1 MTSEELELRWQVE
14 AMARDVVSTM
24 SDGDRR
30 KARRAIDASL
40 RAWQNEQVA
49 NRQRGSP
56 LRHHED
62 SALYM
67 FAQLSEKT
75 PAERAVS
82 SVAAYAGIEST
93 AEKFCALVLDEFAP
107 AERVVT
113 EWSLARCTAI
123 LVRREVKQM
132 TLGSLTFVLQ
142 VLWLDA
148 WEGRQFFKDEV
159 RGVRMSKAR
168 HRRQIKDARL
178 RSERSRGDD
187 AEQERKQVWAY
198 ANKVAK
204 RLQWMKREVLA
215 EEVQKAMRA
224 ARKKDVPAINRIVR
238 RLRDFTWPAE
248 KARGR
253 RTPKIA

>member
-75 PAERAVS
+75 PAERAV
-82 SVAAYAGIEST
+82 
-93 AEKFCALVLDEFAP
+93 FL
-107 AERVVT
+107 
-113 EWSLARCTAI
+113 RCG
-123 LVRREVKQM
+123 VRR
-132 TLGSLTFVLQ
+132 
-142 VLWLDA
+142 
-148 WEGRQFFKDEV
+148 
-159 RGVRMSKAR
+159 
-168 HRRQIKDARL
+168 HRKHGGEILCAC
-178 RSERSRGDD
+178 
-187 AEQERKQVWAY
+187 A
-198 ANKVAK
+198 
-204 RLQWMKREVLA
+204 
-215 EEVQKAMRA
+215 
-224 ARKKDVPAINRIVR
+224 
-238 RLRDFTWPAE
+238 
-248 KARGR
+248 
-253 RTPKIA
+253 